1 MFLNT
6 HFPKARKYW
15 YMGKFYDWSEAGF
28 HPMMHALHYGT
39 SVFEGIRAYSTTRG
53 PAIFRL
59 PEHVDRFLLSAVV
72 AKMKSPYTK
81 DEITKLIK
89 LTVRE
94 NKLESCYIRPL
105 LFYSYG
111 NLGLVPKACPVELAI
126 SAWEWGAYLG
136 ENADRGV
143 NAFIVPWRRVHHSQ
157 FNMAAKLGGVYVQS
171 TLCGLEA
178 REQGFD
184 EAIFLNIEGRIA
196 EGPGQNVF
204 IVKNGTLVTNDRRE
218 SVLEG
223 ITRTSLLEMA
233 GDLGFKTLVAPI
245 SKRDLFGAEEAFYC
259 GTAVEVIPIV
269 SVTDGSDP
277 AAPKTRHVIGTGK
290 PGPVS
295 LRMIEAFGEAVS
307 GRAPRRRCRGL
318 PGCAMRFEF
327 FDTHSTQVSHLG
339 PMLRDVE

>member
-6 HFPKARKYW
+6 HFPKAQKYW
-15 YMGKFYDWSEAGF
+15 YQGKFYEWSEAGF

-39 SVFEGIRAYSTTRG
+39 SVFEGIRAYGTARG
-53 PAIFRL
+53 PAVFRL
-59 PEHVDRFLLSAVV
+59 PEHNDRFFVSAAV
-72 AKMKSPYTK
+72 AKMKPPYTK
-81 DEITKLIK
+81 EEIIEFIK

-136 ENADRGV
+136 ENAARGV
-143 NAFIVPWRRVHHSQ
+143 NAYIVPQRRVHHTQ
-157 FNMAAKLGGVYVQS
+157 FNMSAKLGGVYVQS
-171 TLCGLEA
+171 TICGLEA

-184 EAIFLNIEGRIA
+184 EAIFLNFEGRVA

-204 IVKNGTLVTNDRRE
+204 IVKDGTLITNDRTE

-223 ITRTSLLEMA
+223 ITRTSLLEI
-233 GDLGFKTLVAPI
+233 GRDLGHKTAVRAI
-245 SKRDLFGAEEAFYC
+245 SKADFFGADEAFYC

-269 SVTDGSDP
+269 TVTDGSDP
-277 AAPKTRHVIGTGK
+277 AGPRERHVIGTGK
-290 PGPVS
+290 PGPVA
-295 LRMIEAFGEAVS
+295 LRMIAAFHDAVS
-307 GRAPRRRCRGL
+307 GRDPRYDKWLTYVG
-318 PGCAMRFEF
+318 
-327 FDTHSTQVSHLG
+327 T
-339 PMLRDVE
+339 